1 MPAPVR
7 PNLRE
12 LVRNRSKV
20 YSSLLIGQLCDPKF
34 VELACMSGRFDV
46 VWFDQEHVGLT
57 TPQIEAAARAARAVG
72 IPNFVRLYAQ
82 NYADVMRPLEAGTDG
97 IMAAMVRS
105 AAEVEKIVEWSRFY
119 PQGMR
124 GINGT
129 GVDGRYGGYA
139 SRDAYFEDSN
149 NRVFVAIQI
158 ETAQALAEVDAIAR
172 IPGIDMIFVGPA
184 DLSQSLGI
192 PGQFDHPKLWDAVD
206 RVANACKAADVPLA
220 ALAVG
225 VPMAQ
230 KFVERGCTFLTH
242 SVDTWLVSSGIA
254 SLDEAWSPVFGAK
267 S

>member
-1 MPAPVR
+1 MPAVSR

-12 LVRNRSKV
+12 LVKDRSKV
-20 YSSLLIGQLCDPKF
+20 FSSLLIGQLCDPKF

-57 TPQIEAAARAARAVG
+57 IPQIEGAARAARAVG
-72 IPNFVRLYAQ
+72 VPSFVRLYAQ
-82 NYADVMRPLEAGTDG
+82 NYADVMRPLEAGADG

-129 GVDGRYGGYA
+129 GVDGRFGGYA

-158 ETAQALAEVDAIAR
+158 ETAEALAEVDAIAKT
-172 IPGIDMIFVGPA
+172 PGIDMIFVGPA

-192 PGQFDHPKLWDAVD
+192 PGQFDHPKLWEAVD
-206 RVANACKAADVPLA
+206 RVAAACQSANLPWA

-230 KFVERGCTFLTH
+230 KFVDRGCTFLTH
-242 SVDTWLVSSGIA
+242 AVDTWLVSSGIA
-254 SLDEAWSPVFGAK
+254 TMADTWQPIFGAK
-267 S
+267 